1 MCILLKELLLMKEL
15 KKKIVN
21 HVKNRQESVRIIDN
35 RLQTNT
41 EVSPVQQLPVREL
54 KKNVF

>member
-1 MCILLKELLLMKEL
+1 MHFAERIATDERIK

-21 HVKNRQESVRIIDN
+21 HVKNRQESVRIIDS

-54 KKNVF
+54 KKTIF

>member
-15 KKKIVN
+15 KKKVN
-21 HVKNRQESVRIIDN
+21 HVKNRQESVRIIGS

>member
-1 MCILLKELLLMKEL
+1 MHFAERIATDERI
-15 KKKIVN
+15 KKKKKVN
-21 HVKNRQESVRIIDN
+21 HVKNRQESVRIIDS